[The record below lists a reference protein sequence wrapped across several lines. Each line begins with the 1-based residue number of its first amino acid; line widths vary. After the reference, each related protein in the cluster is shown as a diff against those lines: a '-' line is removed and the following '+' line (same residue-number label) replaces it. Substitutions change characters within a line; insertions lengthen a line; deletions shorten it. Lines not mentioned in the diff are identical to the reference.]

1 MGKLFITPTGVN
13 RQVIELTAS
22 SNAVIAREKT
32 QEPFGLEPKKV
43 DFFRGPVW
51 PPLILK
57 FNLLYSH
64 RLQMMSL
71 SI

>member
-13 RQVIELTAS
+13 RQVIELIAS

-51 PPLILK
+51 PPLV
-57 FNLLYSH
+57 
-64 RLQMMSL
+64 
-71 SI
+71 